1 MVEIVEKSR
10 CTGCSA
16 CQGVCPRHAIS
27 LKDGP
32 MGLLYPTINQDE
44 CIDCGLCQEV
54 CPALHPTETKSEPKV
69 WAAKH
74 LDDEVRLKSSSGG
87 VFSALAEEV
96 VGRGGVVCGAVYN
109 AEFEVEHRLV
119 EHSEE
124 LRLLRGSKYA
134 QSRMGESFRQIK
146 ELLSAQREV
155 LFVGTP
161 CQVAGLKRYLRGHDQ
176 GLLAVDII
184 CHGVPAPQVWRDYL
198 RLINPNKKPITSVN
212 MRDKRSGWI
221 RSRLR
226 IEGAKGEVILD
237 ERSSKN
243 RYMQGFLQDLFL
255 RPSCHQCPAKG
266 EGRALSDITLGDY
279 WGIGHHHPSFADQ
292 KGVSLVLIH
301 TQKGQEAFE
310 RLPLERIPS
319 SWDRAIERNPG
330 LVHSAKKNP
339 QSGRFAHLLEERG
352 IGEALQLVKIKENP
366 LRRLLLCIKKRF
378 SN

>member
-27 LKDGP
+27 LKAGR
-32 MGLLYPTINQDE
+32 MGLLYPTINGDL

-54 CPALHPTETKSEPKV
+54 CPALHPAEKGSEPKV

-87 VFSALAEEV
+87 LFSALAEEV
-96 VGRGGVVCGAVYN
+96 IGRGGVVCGAAYN
-109 AEFEVEHRLV
+109 SEFEVEHRLI
-119 EHSEE
+119 ERSEE
-124 LRLLRGSKYA
+124 LPELRGSKYS

-146 ELLSAQREV
+146 EVLSKGREV

-176 GLLAVDII
+176 GLLTVDII
-184 CHGVPAPQVWRDYL
+184 CHGAPAPQVLNDYL
-198 RLINPNKKPITSVN
+198 RSITPDGKRITSVN

-226 IEGAKGEVILD
+226 IEGERGEVILD

-279 WGIGHHHPSFADQ
+279 WGIGHHHPSFADP

-301 TQKGQEAFE
+301 TPKGEELFE
-310 RLPLERIPS
+310 RLPIERIPS
-319 SWDRAIERNPG
+319 TWDRAIERNPG
-330 LVHSAKKNP
+330 LIHSAKENP
-339 QSGRFAHLLEERG
+339 QSEAFAHLLEKRG
-352 IGEALQLVKIKENP
+352 IEEALQLVKIKESP
-366 LRRLLLCIKKRF
+366 LRRLLLRIKKRF